1 MKSIEEINK
10 LKKKDN
16 IIDGIIKTNGLYC
29 LVARPKV
36 GKSLLALQIANSLA
50 NNKPF
55 LEHNVTPTPVFYI
68 STELSE
74 TQLKARIDQT
84 KYFFPKNTLF
94 FVEKDKDHSL
104 SIRDDLLL
112 DIRDFAEEHN
122 GKFIIIDMLCGID
135 YGSYYDIN
143 SYKDMAEIIIPK
155 YKDLIKKYNL
165 TFLLIHH
172 LNKNGTSLGSTAIE
186 GFVDGTFYLKDS
198 GFNNYTLTI
207 INRDFER
214 KELNL
219 KLNNNLMFEVAKE
232 DNSEL
237 DYNISL
243 FLRYVIK
250 MKECIF
256 TPSKIVAD
264 LNMQITPTR
273 FGRLL
278 NDNLDKL
285 KQEGI
290 FIEQC
295 RTSTARNYK
304 ATFIDPMTINVAD
317 NEINL
322 KKS

>member
-16 IIDGIIKTNGLYC
+16 IIDGIMKTNGLYC

-55 LEHNVTPTPVFYI
+55 LGHDVTPTPVFYI

-84 KYFFPKNTLF
+84 KYNFPKNTLF
-94 FVEKDKDHSL
+94 FAEKDKNHSL
-104 SIRDDLLL
+104 CIRDDLLL
-112 DIRDFAEEHN
+112 DIRDFAEEHK

-135 YGSYYDIN
+135 YGNYYDIN
-143 SYKDMAEIIIPK
+143 SYKDMAEVIIPK
-155 YKDLIKKYNL
+155 YKDLIKEYNL
-165 TFLLIHH
+165 TFLLVHH
-172 LNKNGTSLGSTAIE
+172 LSKNGTSLGSTAIE

-198 GFNNYTLTI
+198 GFNSYTLTI

-219 KLNNNLMFEVAKE
+219 KLNDNLIFELAEE

-264 LNMQITPTR
+264 LNMQITPTK

-295 RTSTARNYK
+295 RTATARNYK
-304 ATFIDPMTINVAD
+304 ALFIDPMTINVDD
-317 NEINL
+317 N
-322 KKS
+322 